1 MTMNITQQIII
12 VAMVVFGTM
21 LTRFVPFIVFPSG
34 KNTPKYIQYLG
45 KVLPS
50 SVFGLLVIYS
60 LKDVR
65 LLSGSHGIPE
75 LLGVIT
81 VAILHFWKKNMF
93 LSIAGGTIIYML
105 LVQMVF

>member
-1 MTMNITQQIII
+1 MNITQQIII

-65 LLSGSHGIPE
+65 ILSGSHGIPE

-81 VAILHFWKKNMF
+81 VVILHFWKKNMF
-93 LSIAGGTIIYML
+93 LSIAGGTIIYMV

>member
-60 LKDVR
+60 LKDVK
-65 LLSGSHGIPE
+65 LLSGSHGVPE

-81 VAILHFWKKNMF
+81 VIILHFWKKNMF
-93 LSIAGGTIIYML
+93 LSIAGGTIIYMV

>member
-60 LKDVR
+60 LKDVK

-81 VAILHFWKKNMF
+81 VIILHFWKKNMF
-93 LSIAGGTIIYML
+93 LSIAGGTIIYMV